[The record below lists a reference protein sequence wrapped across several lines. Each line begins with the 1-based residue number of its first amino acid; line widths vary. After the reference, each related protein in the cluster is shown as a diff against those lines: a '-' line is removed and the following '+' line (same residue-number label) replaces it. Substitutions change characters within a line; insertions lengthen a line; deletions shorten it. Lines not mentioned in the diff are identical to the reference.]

1 MHLFSLTKVSK
12 IFILFFVTKSLSN
25 GYIHVTNDESNKTER
40 FTMETLYRENVKIV
54 SHYLYSMCKDEELT
68 KDLTQE
74 TFLRAYESLERFD
87 GSCKIS
93 TWLCQIAKHLLYQ
106 YRTKAGRQVT
116 MEQDETKPAKEN
128 TEQTVLNRIEL
139 IDCLKEVQKLP
150 DAMREVVYLR
160 VMSDLSY
167 REIGEIMGKSENW
180 ARVNFYR
187 AKELLLKGC
196 GRDE

>member
-1 MHLFSLTKVSK
+1 
-12 IFILFFVTKSLSN
+12 
-25 GYIHVTNDESNKTER
+25 
-40 FTMETLYRENVKIV
+40 METLYRENVKIV
-54 SHYLYSMCKDEELT
+54 SHYLYSMCGDVELV

-106 YRTKAGRQVT
+106 TYAKARRQVI

-139 IDCLKEVQKLP
+139 IDCLKELQKLP
-150 DAMREVVYLR
+150 EQMREVVYLR

>member
-1 MHLFSLTKVSK
+1 V
-12 IFILFFVTKSLSN
+12 
-25 GYIHVTNDESNKTER
+25 
-40 FTMETLYRENVKIV
+40 ETLYRENAKIV
-54 SHYLYSMCKDEELT
+54 YHYLYSRCKDVELS

-74 TFLRAYESLERFD
+74 TFLKAYESLERFD

-106 YRTKAGRQVT
+106 YYAKAGRQIPIEAEELAQKASV
-116 MEQDETKPAKEN
+116 AKEN
-128 TEQTVLNRIEL
+128 TESQVLTRIEL
-139 IDCLKEVQKLP
+139 IDCLKELQKLP
-150 DAMREVVYLR
+150 EQMREVMYLR

-187 AKELLLKGC
+187 AKEALLKGRD
-196 GRDE
+196 RDE

>member
-1 MHLFSLTKVSK
+1 
-12 IFILFFVTKSLSN
+12 
-25 GYIHVTNDESNKTER
+25 
-40 FTMETLYRENVKIV
+40 METLYRENVKIV

-87 GSCKIS
+87 GSCKIT

-106 YRTKAGRQVT
+106 YWTKAGRQVPT
-116 MEQDETKPAKEN
+116 EAEELKQKASETATDT
-128 TEQTVLNRIEL
+128 TERAAITRIEL
-139 IDCLKEVQKLP
+139 IDCLKELQKLP
-150 DAMREVVYLR
+150 EAMREVVYLR

>member
-1 MHLFSLTKVSK
+1 
-12 IFILFFVTKSLSN
+12 
-25 GYIHVTNDESNKTER
+25 
-40 FTMETLYRENVKIV
+40 METLYKENAKIV
-54 SHYLYSMCKDEELT
+54 YHYLYTNCKDEELA

-74 TFLRAYESLERFD
+74 TFLRAYESMERFD

-106 YRTKAGRQVT
+106 HWAKAGRQVPT
-116 MEQDETKPAKEN
+116 EPEELTQITSAMAKDNPEN
-128 TEQTVLNRIEL
+128 SAIIRIEL
-139 IDCLKEVQKLP
+139 IDCLKELQKLP
-150 DAMREVVYLR
+150 EQMREVVYLR

>member
-1 MHLFSLTKVSK
+1 
-12 IFILFFVTKSLSN
+12 
-25 GYIHVTNDESNKTER
+25 
-40 FTMETLYRENVKIV
+40 METLYRENVKIV

-106 YRTKAGRQVT
+106 TYAKAGRQVP
-116 MEQDETKPAKEN
+116 METEELKQKASGLVKDN
-128 TEQTVLNRIEL
+128 TEHVAITRIEL
-139 IDCLKEVQKLP
+139 IDCLKELQKLP
-150 DAMREVVYLR
+150 EQMREVMYLR

-180 ARVNFYR
+180 ARVTFYR

>member
-1 MHLFSLTKVSK
+1 
-12 IFILFFVTKSLSN
+12 
-25 GYIHVTNDESNKTER
+25 
-40 FTMETLYRENVKIV
+40 METLYRENVKIV
-54 SHYLYSMCKDEELT
+54 SHYLYSMCGDVELV

-106 YRTKAGRQVT
+106 TYAKAGRQVI

-139 IDCLKEVQKLP
+139 IDCLKELQKLP
-150 DAMREVVYLR
+150 EQMREVVYLR

>member
-1 MHLFSLTKVSK
+1 
-12 IFILFFVTKSLSN
+12 
-25 GYIHVTNDESNKTER
+25 
-40 FTMETLYRENVKIV
+40 MEPLYRENVKIV

-74 TFLRAYESLERFD
+74 TFLKAYESLERFD

-93 TWLCQIAKHLLYQ
+93 TWLCQIARHLLYQ
-106 YRTKAGRQVT
+106 YWAKAGRQVT
-116 MEQDETKPAKEN
+116 VEPDETIPAKED
-128 TEQTVLNRIEL
+128 TERAALTRVEL
-139 IDCLKEVQKLP
+139 IDCLKELHALP
-150 DAMREVVYLR
+150 EQLREVMYLR

-187 AKELLLKGC
+187 AKELLLKG
-196 GRDE
+196 RERNEQERM

>member
-1 MHLFSLTKVSK
+1 
-12 IFILFFVTKSLSN
+12 
-25 GYIHVTNDESNKTER
+25 
-40 FTMETLYRENVKIV
+40 METLYRENVKIV
-54 SHYLYSMCKDEELT
+54 SHYLFSLCGDEELV

-106 YRTKAGRQVT
+106 TFAKAGRQVP
-116 MEQDETKPAKEN
+116 MEQDETMPAREN
-128 TEQTVLNRIEL
+128 TESTALARVEL
-139 IDCLKEVQKLP
+139 IDCLKELQKLP
-150 DAMREVVYLR
+150 EQMREVMYLR

-196 GRDE
+196 GKNE

>member
-1 MHLFSLTKVSK
+1 
-12 IFILFFVTKSLSN
+12 
-25 GYIHVTNDESNKTER
+25 
-40 FTMETLYRENVKIV
+40 METLYRENVKIV
-54 SHYLYSMCKDEELT
+54 SHYLYSMCGDEELV

-106 YRTKAGRQVT
+106 TFAKAGRQVLIEPDDT
-116 MEQDETKPAKEN
+116 TPAKED

-139 IDCLKEVQKLP
+139 IDCLKELQKLP
-150 DAMREVVYLR
+150 EQMREVMYLR

-196 GRDE
+196 GRNE

>member
-1 MHLFSLTKVSK
+1 
-12 IFILFFVTKSLSN
+12 
-25 GYIHVTNDESNKTER
+25 
-40 FTMETLYRENVKIV
+40 METLYRENVKIV

-106 YRTKAGRQVT
+106 YWAKAGRQVP
-116 MEQDETKPAKEN
+116 MEPEEEKPSGED
-128 TEQTVLNRIEL
+128 TERQVLARVEL
-139 IDCLKEVQKLP
+139 IDCLKELQKLP
-150 DAMREVVYLR
+150 EQMREVVYLR

-167 REIGEIMGKSENW
+167 REIGEILGKSENW

-187 AKELLLKGC
+187 AKELLWKGI
-196 GRDE
+196 GRE

>member
-1 MHLFSLTKVSK
+1 MEIKEAYEQYFNTVFGYLCALTGGNYD
-12 IFILFFVTKSLSN
+12 LA
-25 GYIHVTNDESNKTER
+25 
-40 FTMETLYRENVKIV
+40 
-54 SHYLYSMCKDEELT
+54 EE
-68 KDLTQE
+68 LTQE
-74 TFLRAYESLERFD
+74 TFFRATKKISEFRGE
-87 GSCKIS
+87 CKMS

-106 YRTKAGRQVT
+106 TYAKAGRQVI

-139 IDCLKEVQKLP
+139 IDCLKELQKLP
-150 DAMREVVYLR
+150 EQMREVVYLR

>member
-1 MHLFSLTKVSK
+1 
-12 IFILFFVTKSLSN
+12 
-25 GYIHVTNDESNKTER
+25 
-40 FTMETLYRENVKIV
+40 METLYRENVKIV
-54 SHYLYSMCKDEELT
+54 SHYLFSLCGDEELV

-74 TFLRAYESLERFD
+74 TFLKAYESLERFD
-87 GSCKIS
+87 GSCKVS

-106 YRTKAGRQVT
+106 YWAKAGRQVP
-116 MEQDETKPAKEN
+116 MEPEEEKPSGED
-128 TEQTVLNRIEL
+128 TERQVLARVEL
-139 IDCLKEVQKLP
+139 IDCLKELQKLP
-150 DAMREVVYLR
+150 EQMREVVYLR

-167 REIGEIMGKSENW
+167 REIGEILGKSENW